1 MIKDEYPKSRE
12 YTNALLLQ
20 KLNKLKQGTHK
31 ASQVVLDKIDKK
43 DTQSKYVIVN
53 VECIEELIRNQY

>member
-12 YTNALLLQ
+12 YTNSLLLQ

-43 DTQSKYVIVN
+43 DQ
-53 VECIEELIRNQY
+53 